1 MGKVFKIDPAYKI
14 IPKRDFSVG
23 SGIKYKRI
31 EVSDRVA
38 LDLMLTD
45 YFDDSTHLVTTTEK
59 ENQILLRN
67 LRMLK
72 AGKLKF

>member
-1 MGKVFKIDPAYKI
+1 
-14 IPKRDFSVG
+14 
-23 SGIKYKRI
+23 
-31 EVSDRVA
+31 
-38 LDLMLTD
+38 MLTD

-72 AGKLKF
+72 IGKIKF

>member
-14 IPKRDFSVG
+14 IPKRDFSTG
-23 SGIKYKRI
+23 ANGKYKRV
-31 EVSDRVA
+31 EVSDRIA

-72 AGKLKF
+72 IGKIKF